1 LTSAWSGFLFVL
13 PLLVS
18 RLKLQRFSLLSPS
31 CFSPRTL
38 ACGAWYIWWSRK
50 SLHLVMRYFSLTYC
64 RA

>member
-1 LTSAWSGFLFVL
+1 LTSGWSGFLFVL

-38 ACGAWYIWWSRK
+38 ACGVWYIWWSRK